1 METFREVLEDGGHR
15 NSLGRSGELVEL
27 LRQDPERIEELFACI
42 SDDDAWVRM
51 RAVDAFEK
59 VVAVQ
64 PQVGLPFVDRI
75 LGDLAHRD
83 QPSIQ
88 WHVAQMIAEL
98 DLTSS
103 QRQRAVT
110 WLRQRIATTDVD
122 WIVASNTMKTLLSL
136 SRAGH
141 VAAADL
147 RPLFQ
152 VQMDH
157 PSAAVRRNAHK
168 ALLQLG

>member
-1 METFREVLEDGGHR
+1 MVGEHR

-27 LRQDPERIEELFACI
+27 LKHDPARIDELFACI

-59 VVAVQ
+59 VVAAQ

-75 LGDLAHRD
+75 LDDLARRE

-88 WHVAQMIAEL
+88 WHVAQLIAEL
-98 DLTSS
+98 DLTAP
-103 QRQRAVT
+103 QRQQAVA
-110 WLRQRIATTDVD
+110 WLEQRVATVDVD
-122 WIVASNTMKTLLSL
+122 WIVASNAMKTLVTLCRS
-136 SRAGH
+136 GY
-141 VAAADL
+141 VAADEL
-147 RPLFQ
+147 RPLFE
-152 VQMDH
+152 VQLSH
-157 PSAAVRRNAHK
+157 ASAAVRRNAGK